1 VTVPVDTAKLT
12 PERAEAPAPRRRRRR
27 EWVDLF
33 KSAWY
38 LPRTKIG
45 VGFIV
50 FVVAV
55 ATFGPYLAPHSATQF
70 VGAPFRPPTRI
81 ALLGTDFLGRDVLS
95 RVLHGGRSTLI
106 LALLATALGELIGIF
121 FGTLAGYSKR
131 RVDETVMRSF
141 DVVLAFP
148 AIIFVLLVVTMS
160 GPNPWLIAIAVGL
173 THVPAVARVS
183 RGATLQVVKRDYVKA
198 AEALGTPRLTIM
210 RTEILPNI
218 ATPMLAD
225 LGIRF
230 AYSVSIIAALSFLGF
245 GLQPPAADWGLM
257 INENRIGISVQP
269 WAVLTPIFLIAIAT
283 VGANLIADGLT
294 RATIGIDRTMKVE

>member
-1 VTVPVDTAKLT
+1 MS
-12 PERAEAPAPRRRRRR
+12 AEPPQLAELAATSRRRRYRR
-27 EWVDLF
+27 SFDLL
-33 KSAWY
+33 KSAWS
-38 LPRTKIG
+38 LLRTKLG
-45 VGFIV
+45 VVFIC

-55 ATFGPYLAPHSATQF
+55 AVVGPYLAPHSPTQF
-70 VGAPFRPPTRI
+70 VGAPFRGPTST
-81 ALLGTDFLGRDVLS
+81 AVLGTDFLGRDVLS
-95 RVLHGGRSTLI
+95 RVLHGGRSTLL
-106 LALLATALGELIGIF
+106 LALLATAIGEVVGIF
-121 FGTLAGYSKR
+121 FGTLAGYSRR
-131 RVDETVMRSF
+131 RVDETVMRTF

-148 AIIFVLLVVTMS
+148 AIIFVLLIVTMG
-160 GPNPWLIAIAVGL
+160 GPNPWYIAIAVGL

-183 RGATLQVVKRDYVKA
+183 RGATLQVVRRDYVKA
-198 AEALGTPRLTIM
+198 AEALGTRRLTIM

-218 ATPMLAD
+218 TTPMLAD

-257 INENRIGISVQP
+257 INENRIAISVQP

-294 RATIGIDRTMKVE
+294 RATIGIDRTMKVD

>member
-1 VTVPVDTAKLT
+1 MSLPSDTVRRDL
-12 PERAEAPAPRRRRRR
+12 PAPGRRRHR
-27 EWVDLF
+27 EGVDLL
-33 KSAWY
+33 KAALS
-38 LPRTKIG
+38 LTRTRIG
-45 VGFIV
+45 IAFIV
-50 FVVAV
+50 FVVGVAV
-55 ATFGPYLAPHSATQF
+55 FGPYLAPHSTTQF
-70 VGAPFRPPTRI
+70 VGAPLRGPTSAAR
-81 ALLGTDFLGRDVLS
+81 LGTDFLGRDVLS

-106 LALLATALGELIGIF
+106 LALLATAIGEVVGIF
-121 FGTLAGYSKR
+121 FGTLAGYSRR
-131 RVDETVMRSF
+131 RVDETVMRTF

-148 AIIFVLLVVTMS
+148 AIIFVLLVVAMS
-160 GPNPWLIAIAVGL
+160 GPNPWYIAVAVGL

-198 AEALGTPRLTIM
+198 AEALGMSRLAIM
-210 RTEILPNI
+210 RAEILPNI
-218 ATPMLAD
+218 TTPMLAD

-257 INENRIGISVQP
+257 INENRIGIVTQP

-294 RATIGIDRTMKVE
+294 RATIGLDRSMKAD